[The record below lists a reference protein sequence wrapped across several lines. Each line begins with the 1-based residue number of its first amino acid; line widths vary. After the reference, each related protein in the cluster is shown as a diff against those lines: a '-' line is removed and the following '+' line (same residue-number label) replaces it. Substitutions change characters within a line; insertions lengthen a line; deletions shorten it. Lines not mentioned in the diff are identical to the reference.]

1 MNFTKFFVSV
11 GKNYYKSFEQ
21 WYTCNPRT
29 VGQFLHPV
37 ELAIV
42 GSTPT
47 TDAQF
52 SVHVERTTRAGVVE
66 PLPRDHFCCFLA
78 EKSNAA
84 ELNYGEHNSSP
95 SSALRWQRT
104 TVSVQVPGRI
114 AVQTFLTSLSFS
126 LTELYLFFH
135 SVSLVFGQ
143 PAAVYRS
150 DSSSQQLRPQKRYA
164 DAEESRPF
172 THYSCRPP

>member
-1 MNFTKFFVSV
+1 MARTSRARSSSRFGRRTMNFTKFFVSV
-11 GKNYYKSFEQ
+11 AKSYYKTFQQ

-37 ELAIV
+37 QLGIV

-78 EKSNAA
+78 ERSNAT

-104 TVSVQVPGRI
+104 TVSVQVPGHI
-114 AVQTFLTSLSFS
+114 TVQTSSRLCLSLSLS
-126 LTELYLFFH
+126 LLPPAYRSYIFFLC
-135 SVSLVFGQ
+135 SVSLVFAQ
-143 PAAVYRS
+143 PAAVYR
-150 DSSSQQLRPQKRYA
+150 
-164 DAEESRPF
+164 
-172 THYSCRPP
+172 